1 MAPGKRKGIGKG
13 GNRMRRGGGER
24 EREENLRKIVTERRI
39 KDGKEEWKEKKG
51 NGKGT
56 KAGGKL
62 EPNFNFRFG
71 G

>member
-1 MAPGKRKGIGKG
+1 
-13 GNRMRRGGGER
+13 MRRGGGER